1 MQYSHKKC
9 QTKRNNDEDKKFF
22 AFYFIIGK
30 THRRWKTTTN
40 ETIHAEIKLL
50 FPEILFPT
58 FHSSNFFAFVF
69 SFISSFFSPVLS
81 LLFAFCFI
89 TILLFSIE
97 CHHNCSALCRC
108 EFCGCCLLFSKLLY
122 MCSSLLFLLCMT
134 MSVQFSCSF
143 YESQLSR
150 APTHD
155 GDDDDMG
162 NVCILKQ
169 AIKKTKKM

>member
-1 MQYSHKKC
+1 MS
-9 QTKRNNDEDKKFF
+9 
-22 AFYFIIGK
+22 
-30 THRRWKTTTN
+30 N
-40 ETIHAEIKLL
+40 ETKQRWRQKN
-50 FPEILFPT
+50 FCILFYNRKNT
-58 FHSSNFFAFVF
+58 STMENHYKWNYSCWNKVAFSWNTFSHFFHSSNFFAFVF

-89 TILLFSIE
+89 TISLFSIE